1 MAASGEMQFEK
12 AIEYRD
18 LLNSVKQIAQ
28 KQKITHNDG
37 EDKDIIA
44 LAADDRDAVVQ
55 VFFIRDGKLIG
66 RDHFYVKIGNED
78 TKEQILTTFVKQFYS
93 GTPFIPR
100 EIMLPE
106 EIDDHEVLAEWLG
119 EKRGGKVYIRIPQKG
134 MKEKLVELA
143 QKNAELVLSQDKEK
157 IKREEGRTIGAMKEI
172 AGWLDLPGLQRVEA
186 FDISNINGFET
197 VGSMVVYEKGKPKRS
212 DFASALD
219 VGLTW
224 DKATDTA
231 AIDTGS
237 HYKPDATQL
246 ITGNWAPATRARIQ
260 AVIDENANQ
269 GKYVVFDFDNTSV
282 IFDIQEALLI
292 YQIENLQF
300 KIDPADMEAVL
311 ETGIPDLNKS
321 MGTSL
326 DGKNITPA
334 TLVAD
339 ITSDYE
345 WIYANYEGFEGDKDL
360 NYIHA
365 SNQYQDFAAKLR
377 FMYGNLGDYFDHAVS
392 YPWVGYLFTG
402 MTPDEVQE
410 LAAASHQY
418 WADYGRYA
426 EETWTS
432 PVELPGKTGIVSIDF
447 ITGLTFTDELKD
459 LYATLQANGI
469 EVYIVSASPID
480 TVLAANETMG
490 YNLPE
495 DHVYAMRNK
504 LGEDGRY
511 INEYNYDWG
520 GEGKYAQTQGEGKS
534 TIITNFIAPQ
544 YDNAGPLMVFGD
556 SSGDWNMMTDW
567 MESGD
572 TELGVIFNRYRKP
585 GSDPIWQ
592 GSNEAAQSIGDPD
605 ARFVLQ
611 GRDENTGELRP
622 SEKSI
627 LLGETDEVLVR
638 PAE

>member
-1 MAASGEMQFEK
+1 MVSCKTPCGVGALTTGDSALEDSWSQGKKKRRKHEMK
-12 AIEYRD
+12 SHKPSK
-18 LLNSVKQIAQ
+18 LIALGLALTMGLS
-28 KQKITHNDG
+28 IPA
-37 EDKDIIA
+37 A
-44 LAADDRDAVVQ
+44 LAASSLVPASTKVTV
-55 VFFIRDGKLIG
+55 DGKAAAVEGYNI
-66 RDHFYVKIGNED
+66 DNGNN
-78 TKEQILTTFVKQFYS
+78 Y
-93 GTPFIPR
+93 
-100 EIMLPE
+100 
-106 EIDDHEVLAEWLG
+106 
-119 EKRGGKVYIRIPQKG
+119 Y
-134 MKEKLVELA
+134 KL
-143 QKNAELVLSQDKEK
+143 
-157 IKREEGRTIGAMKEI
+157 R
-172 AGWLDLPGLQRVEA
+172 
-186 FDISNINGFET
+186 
-197 VGSMVVYEKGKPKRS
+197 

-480 TVLAANETMG
+480 TVLA
-490 YNLPE
+490 P
-495 DHVYAMRNK
+495 MRPWATTCP
-504 LGEDGRY
+504 R
-511 INEYNYDWG
+511 
-520 GEGKYAQTQGEGKS
+520 TTS
-534 TIITNFIAPQ
+534 TPCATSWARTAATSTSITTTGAARASTPRPRVRARAPLS
-544 YDNAGPLMVFGD
+544 PT
-556 SSGDWNMMTDW
+556 SS
-567 MESGD
+567 
-572 TELGVIFNRYRKP
+572 
-585 GSDPIWQ
+585 
-592 GSNEAAQSIGDPD
+592 
-605 ARFVLQ
+605 
-611 GRDENTGELRP
+611 RP
-622 SEKSI
+622 SM
-627 LLGETDEVLVR
+627 TT
-638 PAE
+638 PAP

>member
-1 MAASGEMQFEK
+1 MKSHK
-12 AIEYRD
+12 PSK
-18 LLNSVKQIAQ
+18 LIALGLALTMGLS
-28 KQKITHNDG
+28 IPA
-37 EDKDIIA
+37 A
-44 LAADDRDAVVQ
+44 LAASSLVPASTKVTV
-55 VFFIRDGKLIG
+55 DGKAAAVEGYNI
-66 RDHFYVKIGNED
+66 DNGNN
-78 TKEQILTTFVKQFYS
+78 Y
-93 GTPFIPR
+93 
-100 EIMLPE
+100 
-106 EIDDHEVLAEWLG
+106 
-119 EKRGGKVYIRIPQKG
+119 Y
-134 MKEKLVELA
+134 KL
-143 QKNAELVLSQDKEK
+143 
-157 IKREEGRTIGAMKEI
+157 R
-172 AGWLDLPGLQRVEA
+172 
-186 FDISNINGFET
+186 
-197 VGSMVVYEKGKPKRS
+197 

-402 MTPDEVQE
+402 MTPDEVQK

-469 EVYIVSASPID
+469 DVYIVSASPID

-544 YDNAGPLMVFGD
+544 YDNAGP
-556 SSGDWNMMTDW
+556 
-567 MESGD
+567 
-572 TELGVIFNRYRKP
+572 
-585 GSDPIWQ
+585 
-592 GSNEAAQSIGDPD
+592 
-605 ARFVLQ
+605 
-611 GRDENTGELRP
+611 
-622 SEKSI
+622 
-627 LLGETDEVLVR
+627 
-638 PAE
+638 

>member
-1 MAASGEMQFEK
+1 MKSHK
-12 AIEYRD
+12 PSK
-18 LLNSVKQIAQ
+18 LIALGLALTMGLS
-28 KQKITHNDG
+28 IPA
-37 EDKDIIA
+37 A
-44 LAADDRDAVVQ
+44 LAASSLVPASTKVTV
-55 VFFIRDGKLIG
+55 DGKAAAVEGYNI
-66 RDHFYVKIGNED
+66 DNGNN
-78 TKEQILTTFVKQFYS
+78 Y
-93 GTPFIPR
+93 
-100 EIMLPE
+100 
-106 EIDDHEVLAEWLG
+106 
-119 EKRGGKVYIRIPQKG
+119 Y
-134 MKEKLVELA
+134 KL
-143 QKNAELVLSQDKEK
+143 
-157 IKREEGRTIGAMKEI
+157 R
-172 AGWLDLPGLQRVEA
+172 
-186 FDISNINGFET
+186 
-197 VGSMVVYEKGKPKRS
+197 

-292 YQIENLQF
+292 Y
-300 KIDPADMEAVL
+300 
-311 ETGIPDLNKS
+311 
-321 MGTSL
+321 
-326 DGKNITPA
+326 
-334 TLVAD
+334 
-339 ITSDYE
+339 
-345 WIYANYEGFEGDKDL
+345 
-360 NYIHA
+360 
-365 SNQYQDFAAKLR
+365 R
-377 FMYGNLGDYFDHAVS
+377 NLGDYFDHAVS

>member
-1 MAASGEMQFEK
+1 MKSHK
-12 AIEYRD
+12 PSK
-18 LLNSVKQIAQ
+18 LIALGLALTMGLS
-28 KQKITHNDG
+28 IPA
-37 EDKDIIA
+37 A
-44 LAADDRDAVVQ
+44 LAASSLVPASTKVTV
-55 VFFIRDGKLIG
+55 DGKAAAVEGYNI
-66 RDHFYVKIGNED
+66 DNGNN
-78 TKEQILTTFVKQFYS
+78 Y
-93 GTPFIPR
+93 
-100 EIMLPE
+100 
-106 EIDDHEVLAEWLG
+106 
-119 EKRGGKVYIRIPQKG
+119 Y
-134 MKEKLVELA
+134 KL
-143 QKNAELVLSQDKEK
+143 
-157 IKREEGRTIGAMKEI
+157 R
-172 AGWLDLPGLQRVEA
+172 
-186 FDISNINGFET
+186 
-197 VGSMVVYEKGKPKRS
+197 

-326 DGKNITPA
+326 DGKNITTA

-469 EVYIVSASPID
+469 DVYIVSASPID

-520 GEGKYAQTQGEGKS
+520 RVMAAAVGAAVPIL
-534 TIITNFIAPQ
+534 IIFIF
-544 YDNAGPLMVFGD
+544 L
-556 SSGDWNMMTDW
+556 
-567 MESGD
+567 
-572 TELGVIFNRYRKP
+572 
-585 GSDPIWQ
+585 
-592 GSNEAAQSIGDPD
+592 
-605 ARFVLQ
+605 
-611 GRDENTGELRP
+611 
-622 SEKSI
+622 
-627 LLGETDEVLVR
+627 
-638 PAE
+638 

>member
-1 MAASGEMQFEK
+1 MKSHK
-12 AIEYRD
+12 PSK
-18 LLNSVKQIAQ
+18 LIALGLALTMGLS
-28 KQKITHNDG
+28 IPA
-37 EDKDIIA
+37 A
-44 LAADDRDAVVQ
+44 LAASSLVPASTKVTV
-55 VFFIRDGKLIG
+55 DGKAAAVEGYNI
-66 RDHFYVKIGNED
+66 DNGNN
-78 TKEQILTTFVKQFYS
+78 Y
-93 GTPFIPR
+93 
-100 EIMLPE
+100 
-106 EIDDHEVLAEWLG
+106 
-119 EKRGGKVYIRIPQKG
+119 Y
-134 MKEKLVELA
+134 KL
-143 QKNAELVLSQDKEK
+143 
-157 IKREEGRTIGAMKEI
+157 R
-172 AGWLDLPGLQRVEA
+172 
-186 FDISNINGFET
+186 
-197 VGSMVVYEKGKPKRS
+197 

-418 WADYGRYA
+418 WADYGRGN
-426 EETWTS
+426 
-432 PVELPGKTGIVSIDF
+432 L
-447 ITGLTFTDELKD
+447 D
-459 LYATLQANGI
+459 LSRG
-469 EVYIVSASPID
+469 
-480 TVLAANETMG
+480 AARQDRHC
-490 YNLPE
+490 L
-495 DHVYAMRNK
+495 D
-504 LGEDGRY
+504 
-511 INEYNYDWG
+511 
-520 GEGKYAQTQGEGKS
+520 
-534 TIITNFIAPQ
+534 
-544 YDNAGPLMVFGD
+544 
-556 SSGDWNMMTDW
+556 
-567 MESGD
+567 
-572 TELGVIFNRYRKP
+572 
-585 GSDPIWQ
+585 
-592 GSNEAAQSIGDPD
+592 
-605 ARFVLQ
+605 
-611 GRDENTGELRP
+611 
-622 SEKSI
+622 
-627 LLGETDEVLVR
+627 
-638 PAE
+638 

>member
-1 MAASGEMQFEK
+1 MKSHK
-12 AIEYRD
+12 PSK
-18 LLNSVKQIAQ
+18 LIALGLALTMGLS
-28 KQKITHNDG
+28 IPA
-37 EDKDIIA
+37 A
-44 LAADDRDAVVQ
+44 LAASSLVPASTKVTV
-55 VFFIRDGKLIG
+55 DGKAAAVEGYNI
-66 RDHFYVKIGNED
+66 DNGNN
-78 TKEQILTTFVKQFYS
+78 Y
-93 GTPFIPR
+93 
-100 EIMLPE
+100 
-106 EIDDHEVLAEWLG
+106 
-119 EKRGGKVYIRIPQKG
+119 Y
-134 MKEKLVELA
+134 KL
-143 QKNAELVLSQDKEK
+143 
-157 IKREEGRTIGAMKEI
+157 R
-172 AGWLDLPGLQRVEA
+172 
-186 FDISNINGFET
+186 
-197 VGSMVVYEKGKPKRS
+197 

-237 HYKPDATQL
+237 HYKPDTTQL

-572 TELGVIFNRYRKP
+572 TESSSTVTASP
-585 GSDPIWQ
+585 
-592 GSNEAAQSIGDPD
+592 AATPSGRAPTRPPSPSAILTPALSSRAATRTPANCAP
-605 ARFVLQ
+605 ARS
-611 GRDENTGELRP
+611 P
-622 SEKSI
+622 SCW
-627 LLGETDEVLVR
+627 VR
-638 PAE
+638 PTRCWSAPPSKADISAISYTAAAGSGACGLPPGCSDQTLRFF